1 MTDSFKIFNTSP
13 NIMAK
18 IRFKKDKLFI
28 IEMIV
33 KDELSHI
40 AIMKLREFLKE
51 TNRFVGTSHAVT
63 VFNKEG
69 KKVDQTTL
77 YII

>member
-1 MTDSFKIFNTSP
+1 MTDNFKIFNTSP
-13 NIMAK
+13 K
-18 IRFKKDKLFI
+18 IIARIKFQSDKLFDI
-28 IEMIV
+28 KMTV

-51 TNRFVGTSHAVT
+51 TNKFVGTSHVVT
-63 VFNKEG
+63 VYNMTG